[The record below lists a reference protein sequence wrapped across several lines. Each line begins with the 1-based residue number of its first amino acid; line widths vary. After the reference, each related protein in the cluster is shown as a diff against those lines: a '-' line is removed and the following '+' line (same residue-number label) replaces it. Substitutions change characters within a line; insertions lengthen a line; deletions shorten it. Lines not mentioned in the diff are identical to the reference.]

1 MDSYDVRFWDIKK
14 LGNGTGARFRVRWA
28 VDGREHCKSFKARPL
43 ADGFLTGLKDAV
55 RYGRPFN
62 PRTGLPDAETTR
74 DELVTW
80 YQHARSYAEAK
91 WPNLAPVS
99 RRSVAEALVTVTI
112 ALTAK
117 EPGAPDAKVLRQALF
132 GWAFNP
138 ATRQLDPP
146 PETAAALDWAER
158 VSLPVADL
166 EDTATVR
173 LALAAC
179 VKNLT
184 GKAAAGSTQRR
195 KRSVF
200 YNALGYAV
208 EQGHL
213 TSNPVDRI
221 QWTTPAV
228 AASVDRR
235 VVVSPA
241 QARSLLAAVR
251 ALSVRGQHLEAF
263 FACLYYAAL
272 RPSEAVML
280 REGDLHLPKK
290 GWGRIDLA
298 ASASRAGTAW
308 TDHGTARQERG
319 LKHRADN
326 ETRTIPIP
334 PELVRLLRAHIK
346 RHGTTD
352 DGRVFQTAR
361 GGILQDSGYNEV
373 WTQARKQALT
383 PAQQRSPLGRRPYDL
398 RHAAVSLWLNSGV
411 PATEVARR
419 AGHGVAVL
427 LKIYAHCIDGQAD
440 AANQRITDAL
450 GTQDAQS
457 DLGGE
462 GDGESDRASRS
473 AKPCPG

>member
-14 LGNGTGARFRVRWA
+14 LGTGTTARYRVRWA
-28 VDGREHCKSFKARPL
+28 VDGRERCKSFKARPL
-43 ADGFLTGLKDAV
+43 ADGFLTSLKDAA
-55 RYGRPFN
+55 RDRRPFSA
-62 PRTGLPDAETTR
+62 RTGLPGAETTG
-74 DELVTW
+74 EEMATW
-80 YQHARSYAEAK
+80 YVHARAYTEIK
-91 WPNLAPVS
+91 WPHLAPVS

-112 ALTAK
+112 ALTVK
-117 EPGAPDAKVLRQALF
+117 EPGAPKPEVLRRALF
-132 GWAFNP
+132 AWAFNP
-138 ATRQLDPP
+138 ATRDTSPP
-146 PETAAALDWAER
+146 LEIAAALEWAER
-158 VSLPVADL
+158 ASLPVGEL
-166 EDTATVR
+166 ENTATVR

-179 VKNLT
+179 AQTLT

-213 TSNPVDRI
+213 PANPVDRI

-235 VVVSPA
+235 GVVSPD
-241 QARSLLAAVR
+241 QARTLLAAVR
-251 ALSVRGQHLEAF
+251 GLSGRGAHLETF
-263 FACLYYAAL
+263 YACLYYAAL

-280 REGDLHLPKK
+280 RETDLHLPVK

-298 ASASRAGTAW
+298 ASASRAGRAW

-319 LKHRADN
+319 LKHRAAH

-334 PELVRLLRAHIK
+334 PDLVTLLRAHIK
-346 RHGTTD
+346 RYRTTP
-352 DGRVFQTAR
+352 DGRIFQTTR
-361 GGILQDSGYNEV
+361 GGIIQDSAYSAV
-373 WTQARKQALT
+373 WADARDKALT
-383 PAQQRSPLGRRPYDL
+383 PAQYRSPLGRRPYDL

-450 GTQDAQS
+450 
-457 DLGGE
+457 
-462 GDGESDRASRS
+462 DGREA
-473 AKPCPG
+473 PGHDGQNAA

>member
-1 MDSYDVRFWDIKK
+1 MDAVTEANREAWEAASRKHVREYDD
-14 LGNGTGARFRVRWA
+14 LLAQAASGASLNA
-28 VDGREHCKSFKARPL
+28 VEGELL
-43 ADGFLTGLKDAV
+43 ADILNRAPEAV
-55 RYGRPFN
+55 RDRRPFD
-62 PRTGLPDAETTR
+62 PRTGLPEAETTG

-80 YQHARSYAEAK
+80 YQHARSYTEAK
-91 WPNLAPVS
+91 WGSLAPVS

-117 EPGAPDAKVLRQALF
+117 DPGAPEPKVLRQALF
-132 GWAFNP
+132 AWAFNP
-138 ATRQLDPP
+138 ATRP
-146 PETAAALDWAER
+146 PEKLAAALDWAER
-158 VSLPVADL
+158 ASLPVAEL
-166 EDTATVR
+166 EDTVTVR
-173 LALAAC
+173 LALGAC
-179 VKNLT
+179 GKTLT

-200 YNALGYAV
+200 CNALGYAV

-213 TSNPVDRI
+213 PSNPVDRI

-228 AASVDRR
+228 AQSVDRR

-241 QARSLLAAVR
+241 QARDLLAAVR
-251 ALSVRGQHLEAF
+251 ELSERGQHLEAF

-280 REGDLHLPKK
+280 RESDLYLPRK
-290 GWGRIDLA
+290 GWGRIVLA

-319 LKHRADN
+319 LKHRADH

-346 RHGTTD
+346 RYGTTP
-352 DGRVFQTAR
+352 DGRIFQTAR
-361 GGILQDSGYNEV
+361 GGIIRDSGYNEV
-373 WTQARKQALT
+373 WAEARQKALT
-383 PAQQRSPLGRRPYDL
+383 PAQYRSPLGRCPCDL

-450 GTQDAQS
+450 GTTEPEPGPGD
-457 DLGGE
+457 E
-462 GDGESDRASRS
+462 GDDDSEQSS
-473 AKPCPG
+473 